1 MRWPAKPFWS
11 FCLTSDRMND
21 PIISSR
27 SGQPTIEDAGVLRSK
42 TRAAAVS
49 IAANALLVVFKLI
62 VGLLSGSISIISE
75 AAHSAS
81 DLMAA
86 FIAFFSVRAAARP
99 ADPRHHYGHE
109 KVENVSGIVEA
120 LLIFAAAVLIIFEG
134 AQKLIHGV
142 HLDHIWLAIG
152 VMGVST
158 VVNILVA
165 EGLLYPVARRTESA
179 ALEADAAHHR
189 TDVWTSAG
197 VVIGLLIVKLTGL
210 TWIDPLVAMLV
221 ALLILYTAYELIISS
236 GRVLLDEAL
245 PESELEM
252 IRACVK
258 EHRGDLIVG
267 YHRLRARRAGSRRH
281 IDLHIEVDER
291 MSVREAH
298 DVAEHIET
306 DIRRCLPNVDVLVH
320 VEPASSK
327 HDDGS

>member
-1 MRWPAKPFWS
+1 MDGPVTRGSGLRTPA
-11 FCLTSDRMND
+11 D
-21 PIISSR
+21 
-27 SGQPTIEDAGVLRSK
+27 GADALKAK

-49 IAANALLVVFKLI
+49 VVSNSLLVVFKLI
-62 VGLLSGSISIISE
+62 VGIMSGSISIISE

-81 DLMAA
+81 DLTAA
-86 FIAFFSVRAAARP
+86 FIAFFSVRAASRP
-99 ADPRHHYGHE
+99 ADLRHPYGHE
-109 KVENVSGIVEA
+109 KVENVSGIIEA
-120 LLIFAAAVLIIFEG
+120 LLIFAAAVVIVFEG
-134 AQKLIHGV
+134 IQKLINGV
-142 HLDHIWLAIG
+142 HLDHVWLAVG
-152 VMGVST
+152 VMAVSAVANLFVSQGV
-158 VVNILVA
+158 
-165 EGLLYPVARRTESA
+165 LYPVARRTESA
-179 ALEADAAHHR
+179 ALEADAAHLR
-189 TDVWTSAG
+189 TDVYTSVG
-197 VVIGLLIVKLTGL
+197 VAVGLLIVKLTGVS
-210 TWIDPLVAMLV
+210 WIDPVAAIAVAM
-221 ALLILYTAYELIISS
+221 LILYTAYRLIVFS

-320 VEPASSK
+320 VEPVSST
-327 HDDGS
+327 HEDGS